1 MLFTRCAIILEPFH
15 LILKIVAKKKVFKNK
30 KLVLDFVYFF
40 YTSQNY
46 FTVCPVLSSSIFS
59 SLS

>member
-1 MLFTRCAIILEPFH
+1 MLFTRCAIILEPFQY
-15 LILKIVAKKKVFKNK
+15 LKIVAKKKVFKNK

-46 FTVCPVLSSSIFS
+46 FTVRPVLSSSIFS